1 MTTFTSPI
9 LVSDWLKYEAG
20 AEFSR
25 DIGVVASG
33 SGVLVSGQV
42 LAEVTASSKLV
53 PVATGTTDGSQIA
66 VGVLVFPVDATS
78 ADKPAVIVARHAIV
92 SHLGLTY
99 GSTIT
104 DATHR
109 AVANGQLKAA
119 GILVREGA

>member
-20 AEFSR
+20 SEFSR
-25 DIGVVASG
+25 DLGVVASG
-33 SGVLVSGQV
+33 SGAVASGTV
-42 LAEVTASSKLV
+42 MAIVTTSGKYV
-53 PVATGTTDGSQIA
+53 PAATGTTDGSQTA

-92 SHLGLTY
+92 SHLGITY